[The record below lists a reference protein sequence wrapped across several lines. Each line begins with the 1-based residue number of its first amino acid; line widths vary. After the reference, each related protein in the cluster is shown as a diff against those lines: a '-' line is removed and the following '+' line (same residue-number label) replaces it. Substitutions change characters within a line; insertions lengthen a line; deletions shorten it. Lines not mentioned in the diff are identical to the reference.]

1 MRYAIRRLWK
11 APGYTL
17 AATTT
22 LALAIG
28 ASTAMF
34 SAVSAVLL
42 KPMPIREPDRLMVA
56 WGTSDALN
64 MKLIELS
71 YLDVQDI
78 GETTAHVGRVQAHGS
93 SAWTDVLEADDM
105 YVRPRKPRSARR
117 RVSGKERHA
126 IAWGPRSAPWRGSA
140 IRARS

>member
-64 MKLIELS
+64 MKLIE
-71 YLDVQDI
+71 
-78 GETTAHVGRVQAHGS
+78 
-93 SAWTDVLEADDM
+93 
-105 YVRPRKPRSARR
+105 
-117 RVSGKERHA
+117 
-126 IAWGPRSAPWRGSA
+126 
-140 IRARS
+140 